1 MTPEEQEIKNE
12 IDYQDWQAE
21 IAYEQFLKEERANY
35 RFRQIG
41 LAPSMVK
48 RIDLSIPF

>member
-21 IAYEQFLKEERANY
+21 QMYQELLKEERAAY
-35 RFRQIG
+35 QLRQIG
-41 LAPSMVK
+41 LAPSMVR
-48 RIDLSIPF
+48 RIDLEIPF